1 MDHLAVGSI
10 EKSLWE
16 KNRKI
21 CMKTTIIGVMVSG
34 RELWQRPLK
43 TYSDNCQ
50 SVLFITDYLSDP
62 YLNDSFTLAR

>member
-1 MDHLAVGSI
+1 
-10 EKSLWE
+10 
-16 KNRKI
+16 
-21 CMKTTIIGVMVSG
+21 MKTTIIGVMVSG